1 LSVFF
6 CQERL
11 VYKQSQESGAKS
23 RPLAIFAG
31 LADNYWMLIFLGGKA
46 LASSFFGYLKVSC
59 FETQLKPLIK
69 HQKKYQ
75 G

>member
-1 LSVFF
+1 MFFLIVCIF

-11 VYKQSQESGAKS
+11 VYKQSQESGAES

-46 LASSFFGYLKVSC
+46 LASSFFG
-59 FETQLKPLIK
+59 
-69 HQKKYQ
+69 
-75 G
+75 